1 VDEPMVGLAD
11 TIRSLRAEL
20 SRAMQEGE
28 GQELRFKVDPVELEF
43 ELAVTS
49 TKGGGGGIK
58 FWVVT
63 AEAKLD
69 KATATTHRIKLSL
82 KPLVTTA
89 EGEETDAIVAE
100 QVTGRPK

>member
-1 VDEPMVGLAD
+1 MDEPMVGLAD
-11 TIRSLRAEL
+11 AIRSLRAEL
-20 SRAMQEGE
+20 TQAMQEGE
-28 GQELRFKVDPVELEF
+28 GQGLRFKVDPVELEF

-82 KPLVTTA
+82 APLVRTA
-89 EGEETDAIVAE
+89 EGEEIDAVVAE

>member
-1 VDEPMVGLAD
+1 MVEESLVGLAD
-11 TIRSLRAEL
+11 AIRSLRAEL
-20 SRAMQEGE
+20 TQAMQEGE
-28 GQELRFKVDPVELEF
+28 GQGLRFKVDPVELEF

-82 KPLVTTA
+82 APLMKTA
-89 EGEETDAIVAE
+89 EGDTDVVVAE
-100 QVTGRPK
+100 EVTGRPA

>member
-1 VDEPMVGLAD
+1 MVGLAEA
-11 TIRSLRAEL
+11 IRSLRAEL
-20 SRAMQEGE
+20 TQAMQEGE
-28 GQELRFKVDPVELEF
+28 GQGLRFKVDPVELEF

-69 KATATTHRIKLSL
+69 KATTATHRIKLSL
-82 KPLVTTA
+82 KPLVKGPA
-89 EGEETDAIVAE
+89 GDEVDAIVADE
-100 QVTGRPK
+100 VSGRPA

>member
-1 VDEPMVGLAD
+1 VDEPMVGLAEA
-11 TIRSLRAEL
+11 IRSLRAEL
-20 SRAMQEGE
+20 TQAMQEGE
-28 GQELRFKVDPVELEF
+28 GQGLQFKVDPVELEF

-69 KATATTHRIKLSL
+69 RATATTHRIKLSL
-82 KPLVTTA
+82 KPLVKTA
-89 EGEETDAIVAE
+89 TGEEEDVVVE
-100 QVTGRPK
+100 DQVTGRPK

>member
-1 VDEPMVGLAD
+1 MVGLAEA
-11 TIRSLRAEL
+11 IRSLRGEL
-20 SRAMQEGE
+20 TLAMQEGE
-28 GQELRFKVDPVELEF
+28 GQGLRFKVDPVELEF

-69 KATATTHRIKLSL
+69 RSTATTHRIKLSL
-82 KPLVTTA
+82 APLLKTADGADTDVVVT
-89 EGEETDAIVAE
+89 EEL
-100 QVTGRPK
+100 TGRPK

>member
-1 VDEPMVGLAD
+1 
-11 TIRSLRAEL
+11 
-20 SRAMQEGE
+20 
-28 GQELRFKVDPVELEF
+28 
-43 ELAVTS
+43 VTS

-82 KPLVTTA
+82 APLMKGPAGVD
-89 EGEETDAIVAE
+89 TDVVVAE
-100 QVTGRPK
+100 EVGGRPK

>member
-1 VDEPMVGLAD
+1 MVEEPMVGLAEA
-11 TIRSLRAEL
+11 IRSLRAEL
-20 SRAMQEGE
+20 TQAMQEGE
-28 GQELRFKVDPVELEF
+28 GQGLRFKVDPVELEF

-58 FWVVT
+58 FWLVT

-82 KPLVTTA
+82 APLMKTP
-89 EGEETDAIVAE
+89 EGDTDVVVAE
-100 QVTGRPK
+100 EVGGRPK

>member
-1 VDEPMVGLAD
+1 MVGLAEA
-11 TIRSLRAEL
+11 IRSLRAEL
-20 SRAMQEGE
+20 TQAMEEGE
-28 GQELRFKVDPVELEF
+28 GQGLRFKVDPVELEF

-82 KPLVTTA
+82 APLMKTA
-89 EGEETDAIVAE
+89 TGDTDVVVAE
-100 QVTGRPK
+100 EVTGRPK